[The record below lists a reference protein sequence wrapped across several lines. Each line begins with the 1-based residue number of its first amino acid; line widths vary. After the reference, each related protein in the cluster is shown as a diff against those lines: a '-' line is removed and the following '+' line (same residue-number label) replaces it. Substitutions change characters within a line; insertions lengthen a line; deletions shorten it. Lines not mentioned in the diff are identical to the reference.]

1 MFEFRDIVEE
11 DSKMLDNYVVVE
23 KEKVLPRKDFEEDVK
38 TIKLNEIVEN
48 TIDVNNEFHKHG
60 EECFET
66 CFHTQIHSISEFV
79 RSFFDSDDTNKIRN
93 YNPHK
98 YDLIKKLMNPYIKS
112 VEKIGDSE
120 ISIHEKR
127 KTLQK
132 TQVGE
137 TVINLITE
145 VILPYLNE
153 LK

>member
-1 MFEFRDIVEE
+1 MGCPQLRHFSPEIRLTEPW
-11 DSKMLDNYVVVE
+11 KLVE
-23 KEKVLPRKDFEEDVK
+23 KL
-38 TIKLNEIVEN
+38 
-48 TIDVNNEFHKHG
+48 
-60 EECFET
+60 
-66 CFHTQIHSISEFV
+66 
-79 RSFFDSDDTNKIRN
+79 DSDGTNKIRN

-98 YDLIKKLMNPYIKS
+98 YDLIRKLMNPYIKL

-145 VILPYLNE
+145 VILPYVNE
-153 LK
+153 LLKPSKAKPNQAG

>member
-1 MFEFRDIVEE
+1 M
-11 DSKMLDNYVVVE
+11 
-23 KEKVLPRKDFEEDVK
+23 
-38 TIKLNEIVEN
+38 
-48 TIDVNNEFHKHG
+48 
-60 EECFET
+60 
-66 CFHTQIHSISEFV
+66 
-79 RSFFDSDDTNKIRN
+79 DSDDTNKIRN

-98 YDLIKKLMNPYIKS
+98 YDLIRKLMNPYIKS

-153 LK
+153 LKWIWCMEETVKLNKLKNVLWTKCERIDVYIYKIYL

>member
-1 MFEFRDIVEE
+1 
-11 DSKMLDNYVVVE
+11 
-23 KEKVLPRKDFEEDVK
+23 
-38 TIKLNEIVEN
+38 
-48 TIDVNNEFHKHG
+48 
-60 EECFET
+60 
-66 CFHTQIHSISEFV
+66 
-79 RSFFDSDDTNKIRN
+79 
-93 YNPHK
+93 
-98 YDLIKKLMNPYIKS
+98 MNPYIKS
-112 VEKIGDSE
+112 EEKIGDSE

>member
-1 MFEFRDIVEE
+1 M
-11 DSKMLDNYVVVE
+11 
-23 KEKVLPRKDFEEDVK
+23 
-38 TIKLNEIVEN
+38 
-48 TIDVNNEFHKHG
+48 
-60 EECFET
+60 
-66 CFHTQIHSISEFV
+66 
-79 RSFFDSDDTNKIRN
+79 DSDDTNKIRN

-98 YDLIKKLMNPYIKS
+98 YDLIRKLMNPYIKS
-112 VEKIGDSE
+112 VGKIGDSE

-153 LK
+153 LKWIWWMEETVKLNKLKNVLQHVYFQ